1 MKYILIIASLLI
13 VEIIIGLLRSM
24 RKTNE
29 KTVCLPKI
37 FFTSGTVAS
46 IIFIIIVAITL
57 YNGEESWI
65 PILFSVFSIISLML
79 TVAYLNC
86 RITYDESEIIC
97 RNLLGFTKKYSYDDI
112 IGIENWDSE
121 NLIFFGKEQKVI
133 SVDYCLLGGIEFVV
147 FINKKYSSLHMGKD
161 IPHIRNTTGIFK
173 GNVKDE
179 PVFVFLLVVIA
190 LLAIGFSLLIIKL
203 AMPSNI
209 AIGIIIAIV
218 IDVICALY
226 IAMTIIVGRNPQK
239 FGKRFVR
246 LFFKEGYI
254 RY

>member
-13 VEIIIGLLRSM
+13 AEIIIGLLRLI
-24 RKTNE
+24 RKTNG
-29 KTVCLPKI
+29 KTVCLPKF

-121 NLIFFGKEQKVI
+121 DLIFFGKEQKVI

-147 FINKKYSSLHMGKD
+147 FINKKYSLLHMGKD
-161 IPHIRNTTGIFK
+161 IPHIRNT
-173 GNVKDE
+173 
-179 PVFVFLLVVIA
+179 
-190 LLAIGFSLLIIKL
+190 
-203 AMPSNI
+203 
-209 AIGIIIAIV
+209 IIISKYM
-218 IDVICALY
+218 L
-226 IAMTIIVGRNPQK
+226 TIITSTKIYSNFINQVFINAKHIYGIKITIKSRNIFFK
-239 FGKRFVR
+239 TGKRI
-246 LFFKEGYI
+246 G
-254 RY
+254 

>member
-65 PILFSVFSIISLML
+65 PIFFSVFSIISLML

-147 FINKKYSSLHMGKD
+147 FINKK
-161 IPHIRNTTGIFK
+161 I
-173 GNVKDE
+173 
-179 PVFVFLLVVIA
+179 
-190 LLAIGFSLLIIKL
+190 
-203 AMPSNI
+203 
-209 AIGIIIAIV
+209 
-218 IDVICALY
+218 
-226 IAMTIIVGRNPQK
+226 
-239 FGKRFVR
+239 
-246 LFFKEGYI
+246 
-254 RY
+254 